1 MAVARQGQSSTTLY
15 TVITFVALFVVAA
28 VLAVI
33 FYLKSED
40 WRDQYMKSQQ
50 EASELA
56 SQSQMRNIGTL
67 VGQKDRGRSRL
78 GQLLGYIDQLYIMF
92 GGGRS
97 GETSAEVKMT
107 EMQTKYNDILAKLPK
122 DLGLSSDANQIGAL
136 KLLETYDSKLKQK
149 QELADQLGS
158 QLDELNKKY
167 DLTKQESAR
176 REEEL
181 RTQIRAE
188 QKKADD
194 IQQSCSRLDKKGDEQ
209 LQSLK
214 QQANDAVEEKNKTK
228 QELLAVMS
236 KLSVAESKFQESLDK
251 QRKLEDMLLK
261 PRPMEDAA
269 AYQPDGHIIGID
281 ISSNIVFIDI
291 GRDDKVYP
299 GMTFSVYDKS
309 ASIPTDGSSKAEIE
323 VFNVDK
329 NTSIARIIERK
340 KPTFDEIKADPNV
353 AEKYKSSK
361 KNPIVEGDI
370 IVNLIWDSKAVNRF
384 VVAGEFDFNGDGN
397 IDSDGAAKIKELIE
411 NWGGKVE
418 DVVAIDTDFVVLG
431 AVPQVNKKPTLD
443 EIQADPMAM
452 EKYEASVKA
461 SERYEEVKNQA
472 KDFSIPV
479 FSTKRFLNF
488 VGYGGLASGKKAK

>member
-1 MAVARQGQSSTTLY
+1 MAVARQGQSNTTLY
-15 TVITFVALFVVAA
+15 TVITFVALFVIAA
-28 VLAVI
+28 TLAVI

-40 WRDQYMKSQQ
+40 WRDQYTKSQQ
-50 EASELA
+50 ETSELA
-56 SQSQMRNIGTL
+56 SQNQVRNIGTL
-67 VGQKDRGRSRL
+67 VGQKDRGQSRL
-78 GQLLGYIDQLYIMF
+78 GQLLGYVDQLYIMF
-92 GGGRS
+92 GGGQS

-122 DLGLSSDANQIGAL
+122 DLALSSEANQTGAL
-136 KLLETYDSKLKQK
+136 QLLETYDSKLKQN

-167 DLTKQESAR
+167 DLTKQESAK

-236 KLSVAESKFQESLDK
+236 KLSVAENKFQESLDK

-261 PRPMEDAA
+261 PRPMEDVA

-291 GRDDKVYP
+291 GRDDKVFP

-309 ASIPTDGSSKAEIE
+309 ASIPTDGSSKAEVE

-329 NTSIARIIERK
+329 NTSIARI
-340 KPTFDEIKADPNV
+340 N
-353 AEKYKSSK
+353 KSSK
-361 KNPIVEGDI
+361 KNPIVEGDV

-384 VVAGEFDFNGDGN
+384 VVAGEFDFNGDGD

-411 NWGGKVE
+411 NWGGKIE
-418 DVVAIDTDFVVLG
+418 DAVTIDTDFVVLG
-431 AVPQVNKKPTLD
+431 AVPQANKKPTLD
-443 EIQADPMAM
+443 EIQADPMAT

-461 SERYEEVKNQA
+461 SERYQEVKNQA

-479 FSTKRFLNF
+479 FNAKRFLNF
-488 VGYGGLASGKKAK
+488 IGYGSLASGKKAK